1 MWMCATDLAARNRS
15 PLCRTFM
22 KRAAGAAIV
31 FLLLLSLAP
40 QPSRAQASGSTTTAE
55 IGLGIGVLAYLEQYF
70 VALSKSKGSAGQADA
85 IADAQLPLTKYSYIS
100 QSTISTAN
108 SNLNLTV
115 SETTPTQPPGLIP
128 AAPFL
133 PGQSAPGLSLWTL
146 RKLRD
151 LIIYDIAIAARI
163 STKDDHGKA
172 IAAASKAA
180 KEADAAAASAEETA
194 KNARFIA
201 DLAEQAFVTEM
212 SFAKHMLEAV
222 AHNRS
227 LNAEAAAAATEAAA
241 AKDAAATANGDSD
254 KARIAAQQAR
264 QQADFADKVLAS
276 SYRPPNGA
284 FSGWRLR
291 FEHYRNCWNQAI
303 AQPKSA
309 APSSSS
315 AQTETKP
322 NDSAEKSSGDKATEG
337 ALKAPS
343 NPCAALM
350 TDYPELLTNLPFDQI
365 DFTSSLS
372 DTSLY
377 QQVTDQDVGSHALNN
392 SFRVIFLFMAAKAL
406 AGELPQ
412 LAKGGPFLAA
422 GITPTTIG
430 GLLSA
435 CISSS
440 LTISGAVGC
449 AEAAG
454 GIEQAIATA
463 QAKHDACAF
472 SRGMWM
478 PKYTNIITTLQSQ
491 SGDNVIRFDA
501 QSPPPQKAT
510 DRARI
515 DYGPAP
521 GC

>member
-1 MWMCATDLAARNRS
+1 
-15 PLCRTFM
+15 M

-31 FLLLLSLAP
+31 FLLSLSLAP

-55 IGLGIGVLAYLEQYF
+55 IGLGIGVLAYLEQYL

-85 IADAQLPLTKYSYIS
+85 IVDAQLPLTQYSYIS
-100 QSTISTAN
+100 QSTVSTAN
-108 SNLNLTV
+108 SNLSLTV
-115 SETTPTQPPGLIP
+115 SEATLTQPPGLIP
-128 AAPFL
+128 VAPFL
-133 PGQSAPGLSLWTL
+133 LGQSAPGLSLWTL

-163 STKDDHGKA
+163 STKDDHGKV
-172 IAAASKAA
+172 IAAATKASKQAN
-180 KEADAAAASAEETA
+180 AAAASAEETA

-201 DLAEQAFVTEM
+201 DLAEQALVTKM
-212 SFAKHMLEAV
+212 SFAKHTREA
-222 AHNRS
+222 AADNRS
-227 LNAEAAAAATEAAA
+227 LSAEVATAATEAAA
-241 AKDAAATANGDSD
+241 AKDAAATANGNADG
-254 KARIAAQQAR
+254 ARFAAQQAR
-264 QQADFADKVLAS
+264 QEADSADKVLAS
-276 SYRPPNGA
+276 SYRPPNGT
-284 FSGWRLR
+284 FSGWRVR
-291 FEHYRNCWNQAI
+291 FEHYRNCWNEAI

-315 AQTETKP
+315 AQPETKP
-322 NDSAEKSSGDKATEG
+322 SDSADKPSGGKATEG
-337 ALKAPS
+337 ALIAPG

-365 DFTSSLS
+365 DFTASLS

-377 QQVTDQDVGSHALNN
+377 QQVTDQDVGSHALND
-392 SFRVIFLFMAAKAL
+392 SFHVIFLFMAAKAL
-406 AGELPQ
+406 TGELPQ
-412 LAKGGPFLAA
+412 LSRGGPFLTA

-454 GIEQAIATA
+454 GFEQAIAVA

-478 PKYTNIITTLQSQ
+478 PKYTSIITTLQSQ

-510 DRARI
+510 NRSRI